1 MARYYITVSIP
12 YVNARPHVGYALE
25 LVQADVLAR
34 LHRNEGDEVRFLG
47 GTDDHALKNVLAAE
61 QAGVSA
67 AELVAENGGRFFD
80 LGDQLETSFDDFIR
94 TSSDP
99 RHAPGVERLWRQT
112 AANGDFYRKWY
123 EGHYCLGC
131 EQFYADADLVA
142 GSCPEHHTAVEW
154 VAEENW
160 FFRLSRYTDQLIE
173 VISSDR
179 LLIAPAAYR
188 SEVLSFLSSGLSD
201 ISVSRSRQR
210 ARGWGIGVPD
220 DPEQVVYVWWD
231 ALANY
236 VTALDYGAGSVCS
249 EAPAY
254 EKWWAG
260 ADERIHV
267 IGKGIVRF
275 HAVYWP
281 ALLLSAGLPLPT
293 RIYVHPYLTV
303 DGQKISKSAAN
314 GADPAS
320 LVSSYG
326 SDALRWWLLH
336 DVPRGSDADFTVDR
350 LVACANED
358 LANGLGNLA
367 SRVAAMVKR
376 FRAGGE
382 AGGASSGGAS
392 GGEAGASLAR
402 DVTDLERVVR
412 SYVDDFDF
420 RSATLAV
427 NSVVAGLNQ
436 YIEATRPWEL
446 ARAGSAGELA
456 GVLGFLLGAVRHVA
470 EVAVPLI
477 PSGAGRVLSLLT
489 AAIGNTGLLAP
500 AFPRLEMEA
509 AGVLPPSH

>member
-1 MARYYITVSIP
+1 
-12 YVNARPHVGYALE
+12 
-25 LVQADVLAR
+25 
-34 LHRNEGDEVRFLG
+34 
-47 GTDDHALKNVLAAE
+47 
-61 QAGVSA
+61 
-67 AELVAENGGRFFD
+67 
-80 LGDQLETSFDDFIR
+80 
-94 TSSDP
+94 
-99 RHAPGVERLWRQT
+99 
-112 AANGDFYRKWY
+112 
-123 EGHYCLGC
+123 
-131 EQFYADADLVA
+131 
-142 GSCPEHHTAVEW
+142 
-154 VAEENW
+154 
-160 FFRLSRYTDQLIE
+160 
-173 VISSDR
+173 
-179 LLIAPAAYR
+179 
-188 SEVLSFLSSGLSD
+188 
-201 ISVSRSRQR
+201 VSRSRQR

-220 DPEQVVYVWWD
+220 DPGQVVYVWWD

-236 VTALDYGAGSVCS
+236 VTALDYGAGCVGC

-254 EKWWAG
+254 EQWWTG

-376 FRAGGE
+376 FGDGG
-382 AGGASSGGAS
+382 GSGGDGS
-392 GGEAGASLAR
+392 SLAL
-402 DVTDLERVVR
+402 DVRDLERVVR
-412 SYVDDFDF
+412 SCVDEFDF

-436 YIEATRPWEL
+436 YIEANRPWEL

-489 AAIGNTGLLAP
+489 AAVEGTDPLAP
-500 AFPRLEMEA
+500 AFPRIDVEA
-509 AGVLPPSH
+509 TGVLSPSH